1 MEISSARIEEITNIL
16 FNENKNL
23 YDLKDKEVNLYF
35 DFEDK
40 DVLHKFHYIF
50 ENSLKKCKFKILQS
64 KEEDPLDSI
73 KIFGQ
78 LLSKGW
84 AKEAIPVVNK
94 KSSLISRIFS
104 SLFE

>member
-1 MEISSARIEEITNIL
+1 
-16 FNENKNL
+16 
-23 YDLKDKEVNLYF
+23 LYF

-40 DVLHKFHYIF
+40 NILSKFHYIF
-50 ENSLKKCKFKILQS
+50 ENSLKKCKLNILEA
-64 KEEDPLDSI
+64 KEEEDALESI

-104 SLFE
+104 GLFE